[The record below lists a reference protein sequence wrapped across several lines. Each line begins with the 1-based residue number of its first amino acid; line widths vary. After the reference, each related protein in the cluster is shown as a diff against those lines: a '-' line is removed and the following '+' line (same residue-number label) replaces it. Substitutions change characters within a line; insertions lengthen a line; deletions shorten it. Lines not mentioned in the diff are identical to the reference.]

1 MRSTAM
7 QTEQFSS
14 VVRQLLDKVDQTQ
27 SENIDKASALIY
39 DSMKNGGLFHVFCTG
54 HSHMIAEE
62 FFYRAGGLIPVNPL
76 LMPFLMQHEGAVSS
90 TKFERLT
97 GVAKIVFDG
106 ADIRKGEPILI
117 ASNSGI
123 NAVPIEMAMLAK
135 ENGNPVITLT
145 SAAVSSQA
153 QSRHASG
160 KRLFELGDVV
170 LDTGVPKG
178 DSVIDCGNGLK
189 TGSVSSI
196 VSLYIVQRLALG
208 VTASFVNNGEEPPIF
223 KSANVPGGDEYNQK
237 LLDKFKGRIR
247 CLY

>member
-1 MRSTAM
+1 METG
-7 QTEQFSS
+7 QFSTI
-14 VVRQLLDKVDQTQ
+14 VRELLDRVDKHQQ
-27 SENIDKASALIY
+27 EPIQKAGEIIY
-39 DSMKNGGLFHVFCTG
+39 QSMKNGGLFHVFCTG

-90 TKFERLT
+90 TKFERLS
-97 GVAKIVFDG
+97 GVAKVVFEG
-106 ADIRKGEPILI
+106 ADIQRGEPILI

-135 ENGNPVITLT
+135 ENGNPVIALT
-145 SAAVSSQA
+145 SAAVSKEA
-153 QSRHASG
+153 KSRHSSG
-160 KRLFELGDVV
+160 KRLFEVGDVV

-196 VSLYIVQRLALG
+196 VSLYIVQKLALE
-208 VTASFVNNGEEPPIF
+208 VAALFVKNGEEPPIF
-223 KSANVPGGDEYNQK
+223 KSANVPGGDEYNEK
-237 LLDKFKGRIR
+237 LLKKFKGRIR

>member
-1 MRSTAM
+1 METG
-7 QTEQFSS
+7 QFSTI
-14 VVRQLLDKVDQTQ
+14 VRELLDRVDKHQQ
-27 SENIDKASALIY
+27 EPIQKAGEIIY
-39 DSMKNGGLFHVFCTG
+39 QSMKNGGLFHVFCTG

-90 TKFERLT
+90 TKFERLS
-97 GVAKIVFDG
+97 GVAKVVFEG

-135 ENGNPVITLT
+135 ENGNPVIALT
-145 SAAVSSQA
+145 SAAVSKEA
-153 QSRHASG
+153 KSRHASG
-160 KRLFELGDVV
+160 KRLFEMGDVV

-196 VSLYIVQRLALG
+196 VSLYVVQKLALE
-208 VTASFVNNGEEPPIF
+208 VAALFVKNGEEPPIF
-223 KSANVPGGDEYNQK
+223 KSANVPGGDEYNEK
-237 LLDKFKGRIR
+237 LLKKFKGRIR

>member
-1 MRSTAM
+1 METEKFSNIVRELLDNIDKNQQTAM
-7 QTEQFSS
+7 
-14 VVRQLLDKVDQTQ
+14 
-27 SENIDKASALIY
+27 DKASALIY
-39 DSMKNGGLFHVFCTG
+39 ESMKNGGLFHIFCTG

-90 TKFERLT
+90 TKFERLS
-97 GVAKIVFDG
+97 GVAKIIFDG
-106 ADIRKGEPILI
+106 AEIRKGEPILI

-145 SAAVSSQA
+145 SAAVSAQT

-178 DSVIDCGNGLK
+178 DSVIDCGNGIK

-196 VSLYIVQRLALG
+196 VSLYIVQKLALG
-208 VTASFVNNGEEPPIF
+208 VTALFVENGIEPPIF
-223 KSANVPGGDEYNQK
+223 KSANVTGGDEYNEK
-237 LLDKFKGRIR
+237 LLAKYKGRIR

>member
-1 MRSTAM
+1 MIQLFSMRV
-7 QTEQFSS
+7 TE
-14 VVRQLLDKVDQTQ
+14 LLTKVDQTQ
-27 SENIDKASALIY
+27 RENMNKASSLIY
-39 DSMKNGGLFHVFCTG
+39 ESMKKDGLLHIFCTG

-62 FFYRAGGLIPVNPL
+62 FFYRAGGLIPVNPML
-76 LMPFLMQHEGAVSS
+76 IPVLMQHEGAVSS
-90 TKFERLT
+90 TKFERLS
-97 GVAKIVFDG
+97 GVAKIIFDG

-135 ENGNPVITLT
+135 ENGNPVIVLT
-145 SAAVSSQA
+145 SAEVSAQA

-160 KRLFELGDVV
+160 KRLFELGDIV

-178 DSVIDCGNGLK
+178 DSVMDCGNGLK

-196 VSLYIVQRLALG
+196 VSLYIVQNL
-208 VTASFVNNGEEPPIF
+208 VVSIVEKFIKNGEEPPIF

-237 LLDKFKGRIR
+237 LLEKFKGRIR

>member
-1 MRSTAM
+1 M
-7 QTEQFSS
+7 EVNKFSS
-14 VVRQLLDKVDQTQ
+14 IVRKLLDEVDQTQ
-27 SENIDKASALIY
+27 QKNIELASKLIY
-39 DSMKNGGLFHVFCTG
+39 ESMKKGGIFHVFCTG

-90 TKFERLT
+90 TKFERLS

-145 SAAVSSQA
+145 SANVSAQV

-160 KRLFELGDVV
+160 KRLFELGDIV
-170 LDTGVPKG
+170 LDTNVPKG
-178 DSVIDCGNGLK
+178 DSVIDCKNGLK

-196 VSLYIVQRLALG
+196 VSLYIVQKLAINI
-208 VTASFVNNGEEPPIF
+208 TNTFVENGEDPPIF
-223 KSANVPGGDEYNQK
+223 KSANVAGGDEYNEK
-237 LLDKFKGRIR
+237 LLKKYKGRIR

>member
-1 MRSTAM
+1 
-7 QTEQFSS
+7 
-14 VVRQLLDKVDQTQ
+14 
-27 SENIDKASALIY
+27 
-39 DSMKNGGLFHVFCTG
+39 
-54 HSHMIAEE
+54 
-62 FFYRAGGLIPVNPL
+62 
-76 LMPFLMQHEGAVSS
+76 MQHEGAVSS
-90 TKFERLT
+90 TKFERLP

-123 NAVPIEMAMLAK
+123 NSVPIEMAMLAK
-135 ENGNPVITLT
+135 ENGNPVIVLT
-145 SAAVSSQA
+145 SAKVSALA
-153 QSRHASG
+153 QSRHSSG

-170 LDTGVPKG
+170 LDTNVPKG

-196 VSLYIVQRLALG
+196 VSLYIVQKLALG
-208 VTASFVNNGEEPPIF
+208 VAEKFVQNGEEPPIF

-237 LLDKFKGRIR
+237 LLAKFKGRIR